1 MATITEVREVYD
13 GRRGRITGD
22 GERSV
27 SRSFVVTV
35 DTGLITE
42 AEILS
47 ASDGTTSIPKWGN
60 PYIGEAGNATALVV
74 TEIECRPEKSP
85 LVWRVDV
92 SYSSKLDRKQGGG
105 DGGAGNGGGEGGSI
119 ADQLSGGGPDGGG
132 GGQPNGGG
140 GGGGGGGGNNPQLIE
155 NPLLRPAEVS
165 IYTVKQTMVMTR
177 DNAGALIRNSAGAPF
192 DPPAEY
198 EDVRLGIDIVRNQ
211 LRFNASLIGAF
222 VGAINSTAWLSFP
235 AKTVRCMDISAKRSF
250 ENGFFYWVATYK
262 FEYKSDKWNPVYV
275 LDQGAYATDIDGNP
289 IRILDKYGN
298 PMPKGLLDNNGNQL
312 DFDADPVFIPFD
324 LYGEADFADLGF
336 K

>member
-1 MATITEVREVYD
+1 M
-13 GRRGRITGD
+13 
-22 GERSV
+22 
-27 SRSFVVTV
+27 
-35 DTGLITE
+35 
-42 AEILS
+42 
-47 ASDGTTSIPKWGN
+47 
-60 PYIGEAGNATALVV
+60 
-74 TEIECRPEKSP
+74 
-85 LVWRVDV
+85 WRVDV
-92 SYSSKLDRKQGGG
+92 SYSSKLDRKQGSE
-105 DGGAGNGGGEGGSI
+105 DGGASGGGGEGGSI
-119 ADQLSGGGPDGGG
+119 ADQLSGGGADGGS
-132 GGQPNGGG
+132 GGQNNGGG
-140 GGGGGGGGNNPQLIE
+140 GGSGSGGGANPQLIE

-165 IYTVKQTMVMTR
+165 IYTVKQMMVATR
-177 DNAGALIRNSAGAPF
+177 DNAGQLIRNSAGAPF

-235 AKTVRCMDISAKRSF
+235 AKTVRCMDITAKRSF
-250 ENGFFYWVATYK
+250 ENGFFFWVVTYK